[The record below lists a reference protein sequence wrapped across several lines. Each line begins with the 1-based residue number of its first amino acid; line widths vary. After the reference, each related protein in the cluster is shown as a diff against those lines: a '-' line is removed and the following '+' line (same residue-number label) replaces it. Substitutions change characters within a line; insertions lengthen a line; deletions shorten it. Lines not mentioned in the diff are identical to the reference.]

1 MKSFLK
7 RICFLKLRFL
17 ARRRL
22 SRMEKVEIIGV
33 TGSIGKTT
41 AKDALAHILLRS
53 YRVLKSEKSY
63 NTELG
68 LPMTI
73 LGVLSPGRSIFG
85 WIRLFWKSFYCA
97 FFSEDQFDFMILEMG
112 VDKPG
117 DMDVLLSVVHP
128 DVAIFTGVAPVHLA
142 EGQFRTLKDVYHE
155 KSKLP
160 LAIPEKGL
168 IFMNADNEFLRS
180 SGFKSTA
187 KTIWYGTDLGDKLFA
202 DTICA
207 TRDGISFRVHY
218 GDLANDIFVPI
229 LGEHH
234 IASILPAIGCALL
247 KGMYLYDIAEA
258 LKTFRLPPGRL
269 NLLPGIRES
278 LIIDSSYNASPAA
291 VKMAL
296 CVLKSIAR
304 RDERKIFVFGNMN
317 ELGYHTEQSHL
328 DIAPLLKGC
337 VDVFITVGENA
348 RKAAEE
354 ALRQGIFPENAVHSF
369 VDVLVARDF
378 LKGILQKNDMVLV
391 KGSQNKVRL
400 EKLVKYVM
408 AEPELAG
415 KLLVRQEAVWKDS

>member
-1 MKSFLK
+1 MK

-22 SRMEKVEIIGV
+22 SKMKKMEIIGV

-41 AKDALAHILLRS
+41 AKDALAHVLSRS

-73 LGVLSPGRSIFG
+73 LGVLSPGRSILG
-85 WIRLFWKSFYCA
+85 WIRLFWRGFHTA
-97 FFSEDQFDFMILEMG
+97 FFSEEQFDFLILEMG

-117 DMDVLLSVVHP
+117 DMDLLLSVARP
-128 DVAIFTGVAPVHLA
+128 DVAVFTSVAPVHLA
-142 EGQFRTLKDVYHE
+142 EGQFRSLKDVYHE

-160 LAIPEKGL
+160 LAVHEKGL

-180 SGFKSTA
+180 SGFKSAA
-187 KTIWYGTDLGDKLFA
+187 KTVWYGTDPTDKLFA
-202 DTICA
+202 DNIHS

-218 GDLANDIFVPI
+218 GELAGEIFVPI

-234 IASILPAIGCALL
+234 ISSILPAIGCALL
-247 KGMYLYDIAEA
+247 KGMYLHDIAEA
-258 LKTFRLPPGRL
+258 LKTFQLPAGRL
-269 NLLPGIRES
+269 NLIAGIRES
-278 LIIDSSYNASPAA
+278 SIIDSSYNASPAA

-296 CVLKSIAR
+296 HVLKSIAR
-304 RDERKIFVFGNMN
+304 KDERKIFVLGNMN
-317 ELGYHTEQSHL
+317 ELGHHTEQSHL
-328 DIAPLLKGC
+328 DIAPLIDGS
-337 VDVFITVGENA
+337 VDVFVTVGESA

-354 ALRQGIFPENAVHSF
+354 ALRQGILPANAVHSF
-369 VDVLVARDF
+369 VNVMVARDF
-378 LKGILQKNDMVLV
+378 LKGILQKNDIVLV

-408 AEPELAG
+408 AEPELANQ
-415 KLLVRQEAVWKDS
+415 LLVRQEETWKDA